1 MISQMYR
8 ESARIHAA
16 DSGNAV
22 CLEIFF
28 ERLIGAKIGRL
39 RIITD
44 YQTGK
49 KQSARL
55 HVFAVHSVIADFGN
69 GQSDELSGVGRIG
82 KDLLIAAHTRI
93 EYDLTASFN
102 GRAKGDSV
110 DYRPVLQ
117 REERAVQQRIDR
129 LRGTP
134 LRARRRLFAGPAAS
148 ESAAA
153 HRPTLTLRLS
163 REAKGAVSDGQG
175 EILYE
180 ASVSDIKG
188 SSWQTAV
195 FDISAFTELLDASD
209 EVTLTLLMDD
219 PSADSGVTAYGMGI
233 AAVHVTGNTA
243 ASGNNTVLVTVI
255 LVILALMVIG
265 GFVFLLLRHRKR
277 RH

>member
-93 EYDLTASFN
+93 EDNLTASFN

-110 DYRPVLQ
+110 EYRPVLQ
-117 REERAVQQRIDR
+117 REERLAFALR
-129 LRGTP
+129 LPSFFKCFNRHRSASACF
-134 LRARRRLFAGPAAS
+134 LRLFF
-148 ESAAA
+148 
-153 HRPTLTLRLS
+153 
-163 REAKGAVSDGQG
+163 
-175 EILYE
+175 
-180 ASVSDIKG
+180 
-188 SSWQTAV
+188 SS
-195 FDISAFTELLDASD
+195 FFHYGF
-209 EVTLTLLMDD
+209 
-219 PSADSGVTAYGMGI
+219 PDS
-233 AAVHVTGNTA
+233 
-243 ASGNNTVLVTVI
+243 S
-255 LVILALMVIG
+255 
-265 GFVFLLLRHRKR
+265 
-277 RH
+277 